1 MTTEKSSP
9 LQVALFPIPQM
20 VTFPGNQVPLHV
32 FEPRYRVMIQHCL
45 KTSMML
51 AIAHTKRVKYP
62 IEKTKKTTKSLNQN
76 QNQTTYDAHPV
87 FSAGSCQVIETTEDG
102 RMHIKV
108 NINKRIQLI
117 EIKQEIPF
125 KIVTCIE
132 LIDEKETN
140 LIEQCK
146 NKMLEIYTVLLAI
159 SQSQSPQLYEMIK
172 KSEWEKLTPAEFS
185 FKIFD
190 HFKFEPDFMQL
201 VLEQT
206 SVNQRLELIWQGI
219 KQNLRG

>member
-1 MTTEKSSP
+1 MTTEKPSP

-51 AIAHTKRVKYP
+51 AIAHTKRVKQP
-62 IEKTKKTTKSLNQN
+62 IEKTKKTTRSLN

-102 RMHIKV
+102 RIHIEVHDLEEQNKEKV
-108 NINKRIQLI
+108 
-117 EIKQEIPF
+117 QEIHS
-125 KIVTCIE
+125 
-132 LIDEKETN
+132 
-140 LIEQCK
+140 
-146 NKMLEIYTVLLAI
+146 VLLAI
-159 SQSQSPQLYEMIK
+159 SQSQNQQLFQIMK
-172 KSEWEKLTPAEFS
+172 QANWDKLAPAEFS
-185 FKIFD
+185 FKVFD
-190 HFKFEPDFMQL
+190 YFKFEADFMQS
-201 VLEQT
+201 VLKQT
-206 SVNQRLELIWQGI
+206 STNLRLELIWQEL